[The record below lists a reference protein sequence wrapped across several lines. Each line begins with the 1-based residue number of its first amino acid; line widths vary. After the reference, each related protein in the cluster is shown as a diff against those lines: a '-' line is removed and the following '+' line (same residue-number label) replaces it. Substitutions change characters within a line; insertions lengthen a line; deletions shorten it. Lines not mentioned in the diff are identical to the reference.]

1 MRKKKS
7 KSLRHMSLKHAR
19 RLVFEG
25 NDAKARVGRLTKRD
39 LIRRPDD
46 KRIVSKRKHLQG
58 RAQYADA
65 RSGLRQ
71 WNEAARACL
80 QIRSEYSSGAPGAAY
95 ADFGTSPYDE
105 AGYNNE
111 GYDAL

>member
-1 MRKKKS
+1 
-7 KSLRHMSLKHAR
+7 MSLKHAR

-46 KRIVSKRKHLQG
+46 KRIVSKRKHLLG

-65 RSGLRQ
+65 RSGLRR
-71 WNEAARACL
+71 WNEAVRTCL
-80 QIRSEYSSGAPGAAY
+80 QLREAIENEEFERYD
-95 ADFGTSPYDE
+95 DFEPPRYD
-105 AGYNNE
+105 NE
-111 GYDAL
+111 GYSDGYEDFF